1 MKLLPLLF
9 VPKVLSVK
17 NSLNTKKTLERLP
30 FTLLGVAFWL
40 FVYIVFRKLLIYF
53 KGTEILGDI
62 LSAKLLSMVFLSFLS
77 LLMMSN
83 ILTAL
88 STFYLSRDLEILF
101 ARPVETEKIQTA
113 KTLETFLT
121 SSWMVI
127 LFALPVFIAY
137 GHVYKAGFIYYIVL
151 PVIFISFLLI
161 PAGIGITVT
170 HVIAKILPASS
181 ARSIVMALGILF
193 FLGVLLL
200 LRFMQPEKLLRPE
213 AFPTLLEYLTSI
225 GVDSPFMPHYWATQA
240 LLPLLTGRGGEGI
253 FYTLVLISNGAFF
266 LLIASWAGSLFYID
280 ALDKALS
287 SKREGHRLPLERLLL
302 GTSRFREGGTSGL
315 RKALMLKDLKIF
327 LRDQSQWPQL
337 FLLVVLIVI
346 YVYNFKV
353 LPLETIGGTSFFISN
368 FIGFFNLGLAGFV
381 LSAVAARF
389 LFPAVSLEGQTFWI
403 IKSSPLSM
411 KEFLYSKLLSGL
423 IPLVILSEIL
433 TLGTNLILG
442 IKGVMMFLSLG
453 IIFLMTLSIGGLGV
467 GLGAIYPNF
476 KYENIASIPMGFGG
490 IFFMILSLLCVGLT
504 VLFSAWPLYLYF
516 NAKLL
521 GGVFTHWEVFQI
533 SLSLLMVV
541 VINALCFYIPL
552 RIGVKKLENIEHF

>member
-1 MKLLPLLF
+1 MRLLPLLF
-9 VPKVLSVK
+9 TPKVLSVK
-17 NSLNTKKTLERLP
+17 NSLNTRETLERLP

-62 LSAKLLSMVFLSFLS
+62 LSAKLLGMVFLSFLS
-77 LLMMSN
+77 LLLMSN

-101 ARPVETEKIQTA
+101 TRPVETEKIQTA

-137 GHVYKAGFIYYIVL
+137 GHVYKAGFIYYALL
-151 PVIFISFLLI
+151 PLIFISFLLI
-161 PAGIGITVT
+161 PAGIGITIT

-213 AFPTLLEYLTSI
+213 AFPTLLEYLTGI
-225 GVDSPFMPHYWATQA
+225 GIDSPFMPHYWATQA
-240 LLPLLTGRGGEGI
+240 LLPLLMGKEGESI
-253 FYTLVLISNGAFF
+253 FYTLLLISNGAFF
-266 LLIASWAGSLFYID
+266 LLIASWTGSFFYID

-287 SKREGHRLPLERLLL
+287 SKVKGHRLPLEFLLS
-302 GTSRFREGGTSGL
+302 GRTSGL
-315 RKALMLKDLKIF
+315 RKALMLKDLRIF

-337 FLLVVLIVI
+337 FLLLVLVVI

-353 LPLETIGGTSFFISN
+353 LPLETIPGTSFFISN
-368 FIGFFNLGLAGFV
+368 FIGFLNLGLAGFV

-403 IKSSPLSM
+403 VKSAPLSI
-411 KEFLYSKLLSGL
+411 KEFLYSKLICGL
-423 IPLVILSEIL
+423 IPLIILSEAL
-433 TLGTNLILG
+433 VLGTNLILG
-442 IKGVMMFLSLG
+442 IKGVMMFLSMG
-453 IIFLMTLSIGGLGV
+453 IIFFMTLSISGLGI
-467 GLGAIYPNF
+467 GLGAIYPKF
-476 KYENIASIPMGFGG
+476 KYDNIASIPMGFGG
-490 IFFMILSLLCVGLT
+490 IFFMILSLLCVALT
-504 VLFSAWPLYLYF
+504 VLLSAWPLYLYF
-516 NAKLL
+516 NARLI
-521 GGVFTHWEVFQI
+521 GRVFTQWEVFQI
-533 SLSLLMVV
+533 SLSLLMVI
-541 VINALCFYIPL
+541 VINALCFYVPL
-552 RIGVKKLENIEHF
+552 RIGVKRLEAAE